1 MGAAPLPIGVGV
13 VGTGFMGRSHSI
25 AFMSAPAILDIPVR
39 LTLEHL
45 VDASAEHAAV
55 TARRWGFD
63 RSGNDWRALVDD
75 PAVNLVAIAAP
86 NQLHRPIA
94 MAAAAAGKHVY
105 CEKPLAP
112 SGAAAREMAEAAMA
126 AGVKTRVGFQYLA
139 NPVVQFARQLI
150 RRGEIGEI
158 RCFRGLHAEDYM
170 ADASARWSWRLDP
183 AGGGGAMA
191 DLGSHVLSMAR
202 FLAGPVSEVFGDL
215 HTAIRKRPD
224 EGDDATLRTVR
235 VEDVGRALLRF
246 ESGATGSAEGNWMA
260 TGRKMQLEFEISGTL
275 GAIRFTQ
282 ERFNDLEI
290 YRTDDPAGIRG
301 FRNIFASSE
310 HGRYASFLPAPGHQL
325 GFNDLKTIEAGEF
338 LEEIAGGPRSG
349 PDFAEGAAVQE
360 TLDAVYRSAR
370 NGRWE
375 TVRPAVS
382 TREVSAG

>member
-1 MGAAPLPIGVGV
+1 MSATPLPIGVGV

-25 AFMSAPAILDIPVR
+25 AFMSAPAILGIPVQ

-45 VDASAEHAAV
+45 VDASAEHAAA
-55 TARRWGFD
+55 TARQWGFN

-86 NQLHRPIA
+86 NQLHRPVA
-94 MAAAAAGKHVY
+94 LAAAAAGKHVY

-112 SGAAAREMAEAAMA
+112 SGPEAREMAESATA

-150 RRGEIGEI
+150 RQGEIGDI

-170 ADASARWSWRLDP
+170 ADATASWSWRLDST
-183 AGGGGAMA
+183 GGGGAMS

-202 FLAGPVSEVFGDL
+202 FLAGPVSEVFGDV
-215 HTAIRKRPD
+215 HTAIPERPD
-224 EGDDATLRTVR
+224 GAGRLRSVQ

-246 ESGATGSAEGNWMA
+246 EGGATGSAEGNWMA

-290 YRTDDPAGIRG
+290 YRTDDPAGTRG
-301 FRNIFASSE
+301 FRNIFAAAE
-310 HGRYASFLPAPGHQL
+310 HGRYASFIPAPGHQL

-360 TLDAVYRSAR
+360 TLDAVYRSAKS
-370 NGRWE
+370 GRWE
-375 TVRPAVS
+375 AVS
-382 TREVSAG
+382 PTKAESRKPAD